1 MAIKLSFEE
10 KINVSA
16 KPGDL
21 VYYTNTTLQG
31 GYEVADLN
39 NLVLIGPIQIN
50 GINRRSSLETSL
62 TKNYDQGI
70 QFDLGGYPWQSS
82 GNVPQDTQDFSVT
95 VGGVLIP
102 EIDPGTGNANY
113 TYNPVNSMLNFNI
126 LFNPD
131 PVEIKLLYT
140 ILVDDSSFVP
150 PVSPVL
156 NDQSFIM
163 FKKNE
168 KINSNGLKGYYA
180 EVKFENN
187 SNEKAELF
195 ATSSEMKESSK

>member
-10 KINVSA
+10 KINVSV

-21 VYYTNTTLQG
+21 VYYTNTSALG
-31 GYEVADLN
+31 GYEVSGLSD
-39 NLVLIGPIQIN
+39 LVLIGPVQAN
-50 GINRRSSLETSL
+50 GINRRSLLETYL
-62 TKNYDQGI
+62 EKKYDQGI
-70 QFDLGGYPWQSS
+70 SFDLGGYPWQAS
-82 GNVPQDTQDFSVT
+82 GDVPQDTKDFSVT
-95 VGGVLIP
+95 IGGVLIP
-102 EIDPGTGNANY
+102 EIDPVTSTVNY
-113 TYNPVNSMLNFNI
+113 TYNPVNSMLNLSI
-126 LFNPD
+126 SINPN
-131 PVEIKLLYT
+131 PVEVKLLYT

-168 KINSNGLKGYYA
+168 KVNSNGLKGYYA

-195 ATSSEMKESSK
+195 ATSSEMRESSK

>member
-39 NLVLIGPIQIN
+39 NLVLIGPIQMN

-70 QFDLGGYPWQSS
+70 QFDLSGYPWESS
-82 GNVPQDTQDFSVT
+82 GNVPQDTQDFTVT

-102 EIDPGTGNANY
+102 EIDPGTGNVNY
-113 TYNPVNSMLNFNI
+113 TYNPVNSRLDFNI